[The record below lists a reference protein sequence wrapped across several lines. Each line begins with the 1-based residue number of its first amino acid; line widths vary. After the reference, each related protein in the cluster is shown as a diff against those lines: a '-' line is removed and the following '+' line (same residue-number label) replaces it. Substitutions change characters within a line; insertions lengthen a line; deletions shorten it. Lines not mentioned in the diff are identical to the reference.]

1 MLKGKNVKNIS
12 INCSSNVLG
21 KTETLMSDRTN
32 KIIKR
37 YQRNKSPPLSFEKK
51 KISLKMD
58 DKTVSKMA
66 NTKVKW
72 ATKSDVSRKSKISV
86 K

>member
-1 MLKGKNVKNIS
+1 
-12 INCSSNVLG
+12 
-21 KTETLMSDRTN
+21 MSDRTN

-37 YQRNKSPPLSFEKK
+37 YQRNKSLLLSFEKK

-58 DKTVSKMA
+58 DKTNVSKMA